1 MAQNIVKRRIVEGA
15 LKGDVRLRSHS
26 PNLIA
31 FFFGLLSS
39 ILPFSGIR
47 NLGLGVG
54 LEGTFLNKLYMYV
67 PPQRVGF
74 LKHFGLKTSV
84 DFAYFVLESGLV
96 FEEATR
102 VYERIYHF
110 SSK

>member
-1 MAQNIVKRRIVEGA
+1 MEGA
-15 LKGDVRLRSHS
+15 LKGDVRLRSQS

>member
-1 MAQNIVKRRIVEGA
+1 MEGA
-15 LKGDVRLRSHS
+15 LKGNVRFRSQS

-54 LEGTFLNKLYMYV
+54 LGGTFLNKLYRYV

-74 LKHFGLKTSV
+74 LQHFGLKTSV

-96 FEEATR
+96 FEGTTVLHECNSR
-102 VYERIYHF
+102 LN
-110 SSK
+110 SK